1 MREPPPI
8 LNEGNLGAGGAE
20 HQCEPASACSEIGN
34 EDPDDLTLPMW
45 EVIRTLLLAIVV
57 VGTTALIASLV

>member
-20 HQCEPASACSEIGN
+20 HQCEPASACSEIGH
-34 EDPDDLTLPMW
+34 EDPDDLSLPAW
-45 EVIRTLLLAIVV
+45 DVVKTFLLVIVM
-57 VGTTALIASLV
+57 VGTTALIAALV